1 MMNIEIRSPGP
12 RTRAICL
19 AVALVGCALAAS
31 ALVPLARRAQN
42 FTSRPTVRTK
52 SRQQTTRNSLATPPL
67 RAPGAITETRRSAPL
82 ARSEAATK
90 ARLLKTYGKLPLRFE
105 ANQGQTDQQV
115 KFLSRGRGYNLFLT
129 GNEAVLELRKPSA
142 VSAASI
148 SQDVQLK
155 GLLVSSEGLV
165 GGHESR
171 NLRPQSPPPTTVRMN
186 LVGANPKVSMVGL
199 RELPG
204 KVNYFVGND
213 PKKWRTNVSTY
224 AKVRYKG
231 VYPGV
236 DLVYHGNQGQLEYDF
251 VVAPGAD
258 PRGITLEVNTQ
269 HSELEALRDQTETR
283 IRIDA
288 YGNLVLPTEGG
299 EVRFHKP
306 RVYQLISDSGTQTV
320 KSYVDSNYVLK
331 DGHRIGFEVA
341 AYDAGRALIIDPVLS
356 YSSYLGGSM
365 DDFGNAI
372 TVDSA
377 GNIYVTGG
385 TTSSDFP
392 TTAGVY
398 QTSYGGADGGYQSVN
413 GDVFVTKLSPSGST
427 LVYSTYL
434 GGSGDDNAYG
444 IVVDATGNVY
454 LTGGTN
460 SSNFPVTL
468 GAYQPSSGGLTD
480 VFVTKL
486 NSLGS
491 SLLYSTHIGVATEG
505 IRGFGIAVDGAG
517 SAYVTGNAGP
527 GFPTTPGAFQTGS
540 GAFTS
545 AYVMKLNPAGS
556 AADYSTFLSGGT
568 TDYGES
574 IAVDTNGNAFV
585 TGYASSPGFPTTP
598 GGFQTVLGGG
608 VDAFVTVLNPTGS
621 ALVYSTFLGG
631 TGNEEGFRIE
641 VDSFGMA
648 YVTGFTA
655 SSNFPTTAAA
665 FQVTFGGGNTDAFIA
680 KLDPTKSGAASLIYS
695 TFLGGS
701 GDENS
706 QNFLRD
712 ILAVDSAG
720 NAYVTGT
727 TTSTNFPTVN
737 PLQASSGGG
746 FDAYVAKL
754 NPAGSGLIYSTYLGG
769 SGDDFGR
776 GIAVDSS
783 GNVFVTGQT
792 SSANFPVSTNSF
804 QAVFGG
810 STDAFVAKVIP
821 VASLS
826 QRSLTFASLAVG
838 STSAAEIATLTNE
851 RNAPLNIAGISASG
865 DFAETD
871 TCGTSL
877 AAGLTCAISVTFA
890 PTAPLSR
897 IGSVTITDD
906 ASNSPQTL
914 TLSGIGVGPAVTLG
928 GTGGLGNQLVTISST
943 AQVISVTN
951 SGNAPLTISS
961 IAIGGTNSGD
971 FMQTNTCPG
980 SNATLGA
987 NANCTISV
995 TFTPTATGGRTA
1007 SIIIIDNAPGSP
1019 HGVTLTGTGTD
1030 FSLAAASGA
1039 NCPAGGNCSASAAI
1053 SAGQAATYD
1062 LQITPN
1068 SGFNGTVA
1076 LACTGAP
1083 TPSACS
1089 ISPAS
1094 VSPNG
1099 PSSYAFAVTVS
1110 NTSNV
1115 MVTTPLQM
1123 PRTPMLP
1130 RAYTA
1135 LALLSILA
1143 AMLVLRGAPSNN
1155 HPGRVLAP
1163 ALAVLVLGLLCSSG
1177 CGGGGGPTIK
1187 LPTNATLT
1195 ITAASSG
1202 VNRTLSL
1209 NLTVN
1214 H

>member
-19 AVALVGCALAAS
+19 GAALVGCALAAL
-31 ALVPLARRAQN
+31 ALFPLARRAQN
-42 FTSRPTVRTK
+42 VTSSPTVRTK
-52 SRQQTTRNSLATPPL
+52 SRQQTTGNSLATPPF
-67 RAPGAITETRRSAPL
+67 RAPSEITGTRRSAPL
-82 ARSEAATK
+82 ARYEAVTK
-90 ARLLKTYGKLPLRFE
+90 ARLLETYGKLPLRFE

-148 SQDVQLK
+148 IQDVQFK
-155 GLLVSSEGLV
+155 ELLLSPEALV

-186 LVGANPKVSMVGL
+186 LVGANPKAPMVGL

-224 AKVRYKG
+224 AKVRYKD
-231 VYPGV
+231 VYPGI
-236 DLVYHGNQGQLEYDF
+236 DLVYHGDQGQLEYDF

-258 PRGITLEVNTQ
+258 PRAITLEVKTQ
-269 HSELEALRDQTETR
+269 HSELGALRGQTETHA
-283 IRIDA
+283 RIDA
-288 YGNLVLPTEGG
+288 HGDLVLPTEGG

-306 RVYQLISDSGTQTV
+306 LVYQPILDSGTQTSR
-320 KSYVDSNYVLK
+320 SYIDTRYVLREG
-331 DGHRIGFEVA
+331 DQIGFEVA
-341 AYDAGRALIIDPVLS
+341 AYDAGKALIIDPVLS
-356 YSSYLGGSM
+356 YSTYLGGSM

-385 TTSSDFP
+385 TTSSNFP
-392 TTAGVY
+392 TTPGVY
-398 QTSYGGADGGYQSVN
+398 QTTYGGADGGYQSVN

-444 IVVDATGNVY
+444 IVVDAAGNVY

-460 SSNFPVTL
+460 SSNFPVTP
-468 GAYQPSSGGLTD
+468 GVYQPTFGGLTD
-480 VFVTKL
+480 VFVSKL
-486 NSLGS
+486 DPTGS
-491 SLLYSTHIGVATEG
+491 SLLYSTHFGVAGEG
-505 IRGFGIAVDGAG
+505 IRGFGIAVDSAH
-517 SAYVTGNAGP
+517 SAYIAGGAGP

-540 GAFTS
+540 SAFSS
-545 AYVMKLNPAGS
+545 AFVMKLNPAGS
-556 AADYSTFLSGGT
+556 AAVYSTFLSGGGI
-568 TDYGES
+568 DYAES
-574 IAVDTNGNAFV
+574 IDIDTKGNAYV
-585 TGYASSPGFPTTP
+585 TGYASSSGFPTTP

-608 VDAFVTVLNPTGS
+608 TDAFVTVLNPTGS
-621 ALVYSTFLGG
+621 GLVYSTFLGG
-631 TGNEEGFRIE
+631 TANDEGFKIA
-641 VDSFGMA
+641 VDSLGKA
-648 YVTGFTA
+648 YVTGVTA
-655 SSNFPTTAAA
+655 SSNFPTTSGA
-665 FQVTFGGGNTDAFIA
+665 FQATFGGGRTDAFIA
-680 KLDPTKSGAASLIYS
+680 KLDPTKSGSASLVYS

-701 GDENS
+701 GDENF

-737 PLQASSGGG
+737 PIQATAGGG

-754 NPAGSGLIYSTYLGG
+754 NAAGSGLIYSTYLGG

-783 GNVFVTGQT
+783 GNVYVTGQT
-792 SSANFPVSTNSF
+792 SSANFPVTSNSF
-804 QAVFGG
+804 QGVFGG

-826 QRSLTFASLAVG
+826 QGSLTFASLAVG
-838 STSAAEIATLTNE
+838 STSAAQITTLTNE
-851 RNAPLNIAGISASG
+851 RNTPLSIAGITASG

-877 AAGLTCAISVTFA
+877 GAGLTCTISVTFT

-897 IGSVTITDD
+897 IGSVTVTDD

-914 TLSGIGVGPAVTLG
+914 ALSGIGVGPAVALSGGSLG
-928 GTGGLGNQLVTISST
+928 SQLVGTGSG
-943 AQVISVTN
+943 AQVVSLTN

-961 IAIGGTNSGD
+961 IAVGGANSGD
-971 FMQTNTCPG
+971 FTQTNTCPG

-987 NANCTISV
+987 NANCIISV
-995 TFTPTATGGRTA
+995 TFTPTVTGSRTA
-1007 SIIIIDNAPGSP
+1007 SITVIDNAPGSP
-1019 HGVTLTGTGTD
+1019 HNVTLTGTGTD
-1030 FSLAAASGA
+1030 FSLAAATGS

-1053 SAGQAATYD
+1053 SAGQTAAYD
-1062 LQITPN
+1062 LQVTPN
-1068 SGFNGTVA
+1068 SDFNGTVA
-1076 LACTGAP
+1076 LTCQGAP
-1083 TPSACS
+1083 SPSACS
-1089 ISPAS
+1089 ISAAS
-1094 VSPNG
+1094 VPPSG
-1099 PSSYAFAVTVS
+1099 SSSYAFVVTVS
-1110 NTSNV
+1110 NTSNA
-1115 MVTTPLQM
+1115 MVAPPLQM
-1123 PRTPMLP
+1123 PPTPTWSV
-1130 RAYTA
+1130 AYTA
-1135 LALLSILA
+1135 LALLLILA
-1143 AMLVLRGAPSNN
+1143 AMLILRSGFASN
-1155 HPGRVLAP
+1155 HPRRVLGP
-1163 ALAVLVLGLLCSSG
+1163 ALAVLLLGLLYANG
-1177 CGGGGGPTIK
+1177 CGGGGKIVQPPTI
-1187 LPTNATLT
+1187 ATLT
-1195 ITAASSG
+1195 ITGVSGG

-1209 NLTVN
+1209 SLTVN